1 MELSRLTAK
10 VTFGSQVRA
19 SDEQRLICV
28 RPLQL
33 FSVSMY
39 CMWVYDYF
47 LTLEDEVRHPAFL

>member
-10 VTFGSQVRA
+10 VTFGSQACA

-28 RPLQL
+28 PLVQL

-39 CMWVYDYF
+39 CMWAYDYF
-47 LTLEDEVRHPAFL
+47 LTLGDEVRYPAFL